1 VFLSVCRILSEFLQ
15 RIPMFDERKNQ
26 KDLQVKILVTK
37 PELIWTNLYS
47 VHIHMY
53 LICCCAEL

>member
-1 VFLSVCRILSEFLQ
+1 
-15 RIPMFDERKNQ
+15 MFDERKNQ